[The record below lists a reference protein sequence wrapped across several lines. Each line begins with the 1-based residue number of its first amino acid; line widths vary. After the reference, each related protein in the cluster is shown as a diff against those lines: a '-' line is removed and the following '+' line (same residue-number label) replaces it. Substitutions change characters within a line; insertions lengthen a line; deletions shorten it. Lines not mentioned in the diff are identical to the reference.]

1 MKKTLA
7 YIELSKREIIKI
19 LLENQ
24 AVNIQEGRNK
34 SFATD

>member
-7 YIELSKREIIKI
+7 YIELSKREIIEI

-24 AVNIQEGRNK
+24 AVNIQEGQN
-34 SFATD
+34 

>member
-24 AVNIQEGRNK
+24 AVNIQEGQN
-34 SFATD
+34 